1 MVTALNPLSST
12 SLLASLGTLGVFLV
26 MFAETGLLIGF
37 FLPGDSLLFT
47 AGLLCT
53 GTVSHAAHLSLP
65 LVILAAAGGA
75 LLGAQTGFY
84 IGRAGGR
91 PLLQRTRNPYL
102 RTGAERARAAAG
114 PVRLRQGH
122 RAGPVHPGGP
132 HRAQP
137 AGRGTGRAGP
147 HVHHL
152 AGGRRPGL
160 VGRGHPGRL
169 HAGLGHPRHR
179 HLPAARDRR
188 HRAALADPDRPGGLP
203 HPVRDPP
210 RRDGRRRRQDGD
222 RPAQCRPSW
231 PGEQRPGAA
240 AGHVRVSR
248 GELPASPPR
257 IPR

>member
-1 MVTALNPLSST
+1 MNRAASRSALAGAGRRAAMVTALNPLSST

-65 LVILAAAGGA
+65 LVILAAAGGRA
-75 LLGAQTGFY
+75 ARRADRLLYRPGRRPPAAAPDQEPVPARR
-84 IGRAGGR
+84 GRAVR
-91 PLLQRTRNPYL
+91 PA
-102 RTGAERARAAAG
+102 AE
-114 PVRLRQGH
+114 PVRVRQGH
-122 RAGPVHPGGP
+122 RAGPVHPGSP

-137 AGRGTGRAGP
+137 AGRGAGRAGT

-152 AGGRRPGL
+152 AGGGGPGL

-179 HLPAARDRR
+179 QLPAARDRH
-188 HRAALADPDRPGGLP
+188 HRAALADPDRRGGLP
-203 HPVRDPP
+203 HPVHHPP
-210 RRDGRRRRQDGD
+210 RCRGGLAPG
-222 RPAQCRPSW
+222 PA
-231 PGEQRPGAA
+231 
-240 AGHVRVSR
+240 
-248 GELPASPPR
+248 
-257 IPR
+257 